1 VEHDP
6 GQLDTL
12 SIEFWKYR
20 ILPGMV
26 STSGRR
32 TRPTRAETRQRVL
45 DAAAA
50 AFETRGFD
58 KASIDDI
65 AAGAGL
71 TKGAV
76 YSSFRTKEEL
86 FVAVM
91 NRQIDERI
99 RDVTDA
105 IATVTAGADAVHAI
119 AAAVTAATYRDP
131 GWHVAF
137 LEFWTKAMRTPALRQ
152 SLAVQRRRAREIIAE
167 KIQQHA
173 DALGI
178 DLPLSPAGIAITIL
192 ALSNGLA
199 VEQLLDTT
207 HADPALLDDILS
219 ALMIPEARSAA
230 RYCESGLP

>member
-1 VEHDP
+1 
-6 GQLDTL
+6 
-12 SIEFWKYR
+12 
-20 ILPGMV
+20 MV

-32 TRPTRAETRQRVL
+32 TRPTRAETQQRVL
-45 DAAAA
+45 AAAAA
-50 AFETRGFD
+50 AFEAHGFD

-65 AAGAGL
+65 AARAGL
-71 TKGAV
+71 TKGAI

-99 RDVTDA
+99 HDVTEA
-105 IATVTAGADAVHAI
+105 IAKVAGRADAVHAI
-119 AAAVTAATYRDP
+119 ATAVTAATYRDP

-137 LEFWTKAMRTPALRQ
+137 LEFWTKAMRTPTLRQ

-167 KIQQHA
+167 KVQQHA
-173 DALGI
+173 DARDI
-178 DLPLSPAGIAITIL
+178 DLPLPPSTLAVTIL

-207 HADPALLDDILS
+207 HAEPSVLDDILS
-219 ALMIPEARSAA
+219 ALMIPECRSE
-230 RYCESGLP
+230 RMR

>member
-1 VEHDP
+1 MESSAD
-6 GQLDTL
+6 
-12 SIEFWKYR
+12 R
-20 ILPGMV
+20 
-26 STSGRR
+26 RR

-50 AFETRGFD
+50 VFEANGFD
-58 KASIDDI
+58 KASLDDI
-65 AAGAGL
+65 AARAGL
-71 TKGAV
+71 TKGAI

-99 RDVTDA
+99 CSVTDA
-105 IATVTAGADAVHAI
+105 IAKVTARADAVHAI

-152 SLAVQRRRAREIIAE
+152 SLADQRRRAREIIAE
-167 KIQQHA
+167 KVQQHA

-178 DLPLSPAGIAITIL
+178 DLPLPPATFAITIL

-199 VEQLLDTT
+199 VEQLLDTA
-207 HADPALLDDILS
+207 HADPSLFDDILS
-219 ALMIPEARSAA
+219 ALILPGADRADSVAA
-230 RYCESGLP
+230 AVSGR